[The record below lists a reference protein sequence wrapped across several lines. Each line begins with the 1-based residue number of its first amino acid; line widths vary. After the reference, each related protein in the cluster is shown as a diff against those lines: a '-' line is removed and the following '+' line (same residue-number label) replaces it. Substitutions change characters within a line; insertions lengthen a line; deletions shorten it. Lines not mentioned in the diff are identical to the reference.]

1 MKKTL
6 LRFAPLAAACFA
18 AGAAQAQTV
27 LQVSTWLPAAH
38 GATVALRAREGGGLV
53 AELRFPRRVPR

>member
-6 LRFAPLAAACFA
+6 LRFAPLAAACLA

-27 LQVSTWLPAAH
+27 LQVSTWLPPTH
-38 GATVALRAREGGGLV
+38 GATVAQIEWG
-53 AELRFPRRVPR
+53 